1 MSRVYKNELY
11 WLEADYGKTNF
22 IQQNEAAME
31 QSFIN
36 KYWTDLINKDLDN
49 RLVINGVHY
58 THGGIS
64 KSPEKWRGMSGKRFK
79 IKMLDGTIV
88 ETNDLWHQG
97 TIPEEF
103 REFLPNNAE
112 FIKE

>member
-1 MSRVYKNELY
+1 MAKPIS
-11 WLEADYGKTNF
+11 
-22 IQQNEAAME
+22 
-31 QSFIN
+31 SN
-36 KYWTDLINKDLDN
+36 KVRLQWSNHLLINIGLILS
-49 RLVINGVHY
+49 LVINGVHY
-58 THGGIS
+58 THGGM
-64 KSPEKWRGMSGKRFK
+64 KVGVRKDWRGSNGRHYK

-103 REFLPNNAE
+103 REYLPDNAE